1 MLTCNISYLTLNALY
16 FALYTSYFKLLTS
29 YFFLMKHIK
38 YKLSA
43 VILLCLLFLVS
54 FSAHAVLKESD
65 LSATLAVLRA
75 ELFKTCNEQKQN
87 MVRYS
92 TVAEM
97 QHEQMISLM
106 QRSDQIG
113 LMLYSQKQ
121 DFTFDMT
128 YACHEATSLYREFNK
143 RSVPYQKILNHINTE
158 LNRYNALIA
167 SLQTI
172 PPAIQ
177 NNQAHPQVQVKGG
190 QTTPLLIGPM
200 GNSAKATLEKGKRPF
215 VLSKQGQIDRDSCL
229 SYAIQL
235 RNNLETLKSSI
246 IADNEHYKMTAQKL
260 SKLNDYALQRYTSIQ
275 HSIFI
280 NGDANYFEIL
290 GQFSRYMQMAKDDA
304 NEKYDTEKV
313 HDAGKERT
321 VESQWRGP
329 IVVGLA
335 SFVFFYILLAALL
348 SNILVRWL
356 VPKRF
361 RTEEFMKKKV
371 CIILFAAMLIFAIS
385 IMVCRTFMYHN
396 FFLMASKLLIEYSWL
411 LCAIFLSLLI
421 RIDGNQIK
429 SGFRIY
435 TPIMLMSFVVITFRI
450 IFIPNNLVSLI
461 FPPILLLFTLWQ
473 WRVVVRHNR
482 NIPKS
487 DIFYTWVSLTI
498 MIASTFAAWYG
509 YTLLSVQILI
519 WWMFQLACIQTI
531 TGIYDILAVYEERF
545 LVKRI
550 GEYKNG
556 MVKVAHLNILEA
568 IRVRHEKHINK
579 TWFYDFVA
587 MVVVPVLGVFS
598 ILLSIWW
605 AADVFDLTATVFDIF
620 MANFLNVPGVVELSL
635 AKIVLVASQYF
646 VFRYLNYLIKALYHK
661 YHKSKIVV
669 NGQPNFTLAN
679 NVIAICVWGLYAI
692 ISIRM
697 LKIPSTAISV
707 ISAGLAT
714 GVGFAMKDLLE
725 NFFYGIS
732 LMTGRVRVG
741 DFIECDG
748 IRGKV
753 DSITYQSTQVVT
765 ADGCVIAFLNSSL
778 FSKNFKNIT
787 KNHSYEMV
795 KVPVGIA
802 YGTNVNEVRNYIVE
816 AVKQQAEKAPDGRD
830 ILNLEKPINVVLDEF
845 GDNSVNLFVTYW
857 VLVEQKFAMT
867 GRIKEAIYNTL
878 NAHNIEIP
886 YPQRDL
892 HIRTIETAIPVQQ
905 K

>member
-43 VILLCLLFLVS
+43 VILLCLLFLVP

-830 ILNLEKPINVVLDEF
+830 ILNMEKPINVVLDEF

-857 VLVEQKFAMT
+857 VLVELKFAMT

>member
-1 MLTCNISYLTLNALY
+1 VLTCNISYLTLNALY

-43 VILLCLLFLVS
+43 VILLCLLFLVP

-246 IADNEHYKMTAQKL
+246 VADNEHYKMTAQKL

-669 NGQPNFTLAN
+669 NGRPNFTLAN

-830 ILNLEKPINVVLDEF
+830 ILNMEKPINVVLDEF

-892 HIRTIETAIPVQQ
+892 HIRTIETTIPIQQ